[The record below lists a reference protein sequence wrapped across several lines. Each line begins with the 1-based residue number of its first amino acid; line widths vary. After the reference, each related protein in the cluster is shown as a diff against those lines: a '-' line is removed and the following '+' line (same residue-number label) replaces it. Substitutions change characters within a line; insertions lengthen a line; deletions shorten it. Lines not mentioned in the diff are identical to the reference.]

1 MVSCGASWF
10 LSPLAGQQN
19 WVQAPTQRFQV
30 SLLHK
35 FLTASAAGDA
45 FEESLDAEGD
55 PGKLERG
62 EELAFSAST
71 PVPQKAGLCA
81 DHTSSVSVVLAN
93 LSGCTAAGGAF
104 RLSRSKRPLRS
115 AGKMTGALD

>member
-1 MVSCGASWF
+1 M
-10 LSPLAGQQN
+10 
-19 WVQAPTQRFQV
+19 QAPTQRFQV

-62 EELAFSAST
+62 EVLTFSAST
-71 PVPQKAGLCA
+71 SVPQKAGLCA
-81 DHTSSVSVVLAN
+81 DHISSVSVVLAN
-93 LSGCTAAGGAF
+93 LSGCKAGAF

>member
-1 MVSCGASWF
+1 M
-10 LSPLAGQQN
+10 
-19 WVQAPTQRFQV
+19 QAPTQRFQV

-45 FEESLDAEGD
+45 FEESLEAEGD

-62 EELAFSAST
+62 EGLTFSASA
-71 PVPQKAGLCA
+71 PVPQKAGFCAA
-81 DHTSSVSVVLAN
+81 DHTSSVSVVWAN
-93 LSGCTAAGGAF
+93 LSGCTVAGGAF

>member
-1 MVSCGASWF
+1 M
-10 LSPLAGQQN
+10 
-19 WVQAPTQRFQV
+19 

-62 EELAFSAST
+62 EVLAFSTST
-71 PVPQKAGLCA
+71 PPPPVPQKAGLLA
-81 DHTSSVSVVLAN
+81 DHISSVSVVLAN
-93 LSGCTAAGGAF
+93 LSGWTAGAIR
-104 RLSRSKRPLRS
+104 RLSRSKRPVRS
-115 AGKMTGALD
+115 AGNMTGALD

>member
-1 MVSCGASWF
+1 M
-10 LSPLAGQQN
+10 
-19 WVQAPTQRFQV
+19 QAPNQRFQV
-30 SLLHK
+30 SLLQK

-62 EELAFSAST
+62 EELTFSASA

-81 DHTSSVSVVLAN
+81 DHISSVSVVLAN
-93 LSGCTAAGGAF
+93 LSGWCTAGAF